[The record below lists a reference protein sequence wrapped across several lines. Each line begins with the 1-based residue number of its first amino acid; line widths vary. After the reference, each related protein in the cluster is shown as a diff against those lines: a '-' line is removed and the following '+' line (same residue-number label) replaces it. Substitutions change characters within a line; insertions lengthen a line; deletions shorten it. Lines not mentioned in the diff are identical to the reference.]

1 MPTVKLE
8 DRACNTDHHIA
19 AITTK
24 SKKNGPVV
32 MFC

>member
-1 MPTVKLE
+1 MLAVKLE
-8 DRACNTDHHIA
+8 NRECNTDRHIV